1 MMASSLDSICSSE
14 RAARR
19 WPVGRLRCVALALML
34 VSGLGPA
41 AAQSPAPTPETVA
54 SVLMYHRVGNAD
66 HPSTNVTEAQFRAH
80 LDYLET
86 EGFNVVPL
94 ARVVEAL
101 EANRPLPPRTVAIT
115 FDDGYRSV
123 GETAHPMLEARGFP
137 YTVFVNT
144 EPVNAGQAGH
154 MSWERMRGLAA
165 QGVRFANHSRSHA
178 ALFHRRD
185 GETRPRWRDRVRT
198 DLLDARASL
207 RDELGDAVHQSPPL
221 LAYPYGEYSLE
232 LMDEVAE
239 LGFVAFGQQSG
250 AIGIHS
256 NSLALP
262 RHSFNERYAAMDR
275 FRVKVRSRALPVIE
289 QAPLDPVR
297 GSRTAPGLSLTLAPT
312 PDLRA
317 GQLACYYRGE
327 RLTPEWLEADRRFE
341 VQGKA
346 PIPVGRTRYNCTAP
360 DGEGRYF
367 WFSQLWVH
375 GDGGT

>member
-1 MMASSLDSICSSE
+1 M
-14 RAARR
+14 
-19 WPVGRLRCVALALML
+19 GRLRCLALALML

-41 AAQSPAPTPETVA
+41 VAQSPAPTPETVA

-165 QGVRFANHSRSHA
+165 QGVRFANH
-178 ALFHRRD
+178 
-185 GETRPRWRDRVRT
+185 
-198 DLLDARASL
+198 
-207 RDELGDAVHQSPPL
+207 
-221 LAYPYGEYSLE
+221 
-232 LMDEVAE
+232 
-239 LGFVAFGQQSG
+239 
-250 AIGIHS
+250 
-256 NSLALP
+256 
-262 RHSFNERYAAMDR
+262 
-275 FRVKVRSRALPVIE
+275 
-289 QAPLDPVR
+289 
-297 GSRTAPGLSLTLAPT
+297 
-312 PDLRA
+312 
-317 GQLACYYRGE
+317 
-327 RLTPEWLEADRRFE
+327 
-341 VQGKA
+341 
-346 PIPVGRTRYNCTAP
+346 
-360 DGEGRYF
+360 
-367 WFSQLWVH
+367 
-375 GDGGT
+375 

>member
-1 MMASSLDSICSSE
+1 MTVSLPDSICSSE
-14 RAARR
+14 AVAGRWPARR
-19 WPVGRLRCVALALML
+19 LACLALALML
-34 VSGLGPA
+34 AAGLAPA
-41 AAQSPAPTPETVA
+41 AAQSLAPTPQTVA

-101 EANRPLPPRTVAIT
+101 EGDQPLPPRTVAIT

-123 GETAHPMLEARGFP
+123 GEVAHPLLEARGWP

-144 EPVNAGQAGH
+144 APVNAGQAGH
-154 MSWERMRGLAA
+154 MSWERMRELAA
-165 QGVRFANHSRSHA
+165 DGVRFANHSRSHA
-178 ALFHRRD
+178 PLFHRPE
-185 GETRPRWRDRVRT
+185 GETRPRWRDRVRA
-198 DLLDARASL
+198 DLMDARVSL
-207 RDELGDAVHQSPPL
+207 RDELGEAVHQSPPL
-221 LAYPYGEYSLE
+221 LAYPYGEYSPA
-232 LMDEVAE
+232 LMSEVAE

-250 AIGIHS
+250 AIGVHA

-262 RHSFNERYAAMDR
+262 RHSFNQRYAEMDR
-275 FRVKVRSRALPVIE
+275 FRVKVHSRALPVIE

-297 GSRTAPGLSLTLAPT
+297 RDRAAPALSLTLAPS
-312 PDLRA
+312 PDLQA

-327 RLTPEWLEADRRFE
+327 RLLPQWDESGERFS
-341 VQGKA
+341 VQGEA
-346 PIPVGRTRYNCTAP
+346 PVPVGRSRYNCTAP
-360 DGEGRYF
+360 DGQGRYF

-375 GDGGT
+375 GEGGT